1 MVEKMGLEPTTL
13 ALQVRRST
21 LELLPR
27 KEPGRFHIPVATVMF
42 PRVAFASTRDW
53 PSHVLPGYRRCYD
66 AKGTEMERVSGND
79 PPCQRWQRRALP
91 LSYTRIKLVA
101 GAGI

>member
-1 MVEKMGLEPTTL
+1 
-13 ALQVRRST
+13 
-21 LELLPR
+21 
-27 KEPGRFHIPVATVMF
+27 MF

-101 GAGI
+101 GAGIEPATP